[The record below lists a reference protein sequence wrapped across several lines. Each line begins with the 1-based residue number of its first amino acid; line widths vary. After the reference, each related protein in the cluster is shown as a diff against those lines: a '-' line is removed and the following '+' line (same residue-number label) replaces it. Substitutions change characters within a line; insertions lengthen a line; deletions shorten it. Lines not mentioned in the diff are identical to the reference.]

1 MRGLMVL
8 SCRSLVIRA
17 KIERNLWGFLMVG
30 SKPSLQPS
38 NLGICKLVLMFL
50 VVKKCARVLSSCTFF
65 VAPATATASSW
76 QFPKFMPK
84 MASELISGFE
94 FELSS
99 YFVFAAEL
107 QKKPERKF
115 DHLLLKFN
123 ISGPFFKFK
132 VFLSSFFLT

>member
-1 MRGLMVL
+1 
-8 SCRSLVIRA
+8 
-17 KIERNLWGFLMVG
+17 
-30 SKPSLQPS
+30 
-38 NLGICKLVLMFL
+38 
-50 VVKKCARVLSSCTFF
+50 
-65 VAPATATASSW
+65 
-76 QFPKFMPK
+76 MPK

-132 VFLSSFFLT
+132 VFLSSFFLTENSFVGWKEAAADAFRIHDETFEALKCV